1 MKPTVAVARDF
12 LKSSWQAVCRPLC
25 DQRRRLSQLRYCSL
39 RSALAA
45 LLFAPLAALHADAD
59 SKPAPDLKPGTRM
72 ILKFPELPQ
81 MLYAMQS
88 GQEATTQA
96 YLALPE
102 NYSPERRFPL
112 FVFLYGGH
120 GGPGAGPGRG
130 QQIMENKDCIFVNLP
145 LFKKKFD
152 PDGPFK
158 GLLITTEQDG
168 ETICQTYTA
177 MLKRIDATIPNID
190 TAHNI
195 IGGMSNGATS
205 IVAIFETGDAY
216 LMSTFQNLVLSE
228 GGWHSIKTFDR
239 YRGKGILY
247 LYGDYVGQNNWLGKK
262 MREDLPNAVKKLD
275 DAVKANQLNATGH
288 DMKDTGHDMPAEFN
302 ADVKT
307 WVLKQLAQQAMI
319 PAPPPLK
326 P

>member
-1 MKPTVAVARDF
+1 MKPT
-12 LKSSWQAVCRPLC
+12 
-25 DQRRRLSQLRYCSL
+25 LSLL
-39 RSALAA
+39 TA
-45 LLFAPLAALHADAD
+45 LLLASLAGLNAADAPE
-59 SKPAPDLKPGTRM
+59 PAPDLKPGTRM

-81 MLYAMQS
+81 TLYAMQS

-102 NYSPERRFPL
+102 NYSPERKFPL

-168 ETICQTYTA
+168 ETICQAYTA
-177 MLKRIDATIPNID
+177 MLKKIYATIPNID

-195 IGGMSNGATS
+195 VGGMSNGANS
-205 IVAIFETGDAY
+205 IVAMFETGDAY
-216 LMSTFQNLVLSE
+216 LMSTFQNLVLVE
-228 GGWHSIKTFDR
+228 GGFYSIKTYAR
-239 YRGKGILY
+239 YQGKGILY
-247 LYGDYVGQNNWLGKK
+247 LYGDYAGQDDWLGKK
-262 MREDLPNAVKKLD
+262 MREDLPKIVKKLD
-275 DAVKANQLNATGH
+275 DAITANQLNVTGLV
-288 DMKDTGHDMPAEFN
+288 MKDTGHDMPARFN
-302 ADVKT
+302 ADVKA
-307 WVLKQLAQQAMI
+307 WLVKQLTQ
-319 PAPPPLK
+319 
-326 P
+326 

>member
-1 MKPTVAVARDF
+1 MKPAFTFLAV
-12 LKSSWQAVCRPLC
+12 
-25 DQRRRLSQLRYCSL
+25 
-39 RSALAA
+39 
-45 LLFAPLAALHADAD
+45 LLLTPLATLHATDD
-59 SKPAPDLKPGTRM
+59 SKTETHLKPGTRM

-81 MLYAMQS
+81 TLHAMQS
-88 GQEATTQA
+88 GQEAVTQA

-102 NYSPERRFPL
+102 NYSPERKFPL

-145 LFKKKFD
+145 LFKKKID

-168 ETICQTYTA
+168 ETICQAYTA
-177 MLKRIDATIPNID
+177 MLKKIYATIPNVD

-195 IGGMSNGATS
+195 IGGMSNGGNS
-205 IVAIFETGDAY
+205 IVAMFENGDAY
-216 LMSTFQNLVLSE
+216 LMNTFKNLVLIE

-247 LYGDYVGQNNWLGKK
+247 LYGDYAMQDDWLGKK
-262 MREDLPNAVKKLD
+262 MREELPKAVKKLD
-275 DAVKANQLNATGH
+275 EAITAHQLNATGLV
-288 DMKDTGHDMPAEFN
+288 MKDTGHDMPSKFN
-302 ADVKT
+302 ADVKA
-307 WVLKQLAQQAMI
+307 WVLKQLA
-319 PAPPPLK
+319 P
-326 P
+326 

>member
-1 MKPTVAVARDF
+1 MKPAFT
-12 LKSSWQAVCRPLC
+12 L
-25 DQRRRLSQLRYCSL
+25 
-39 RSALAA
+39 LAA
-45 LLFAPLAALHADAD
+45 LLLAPLATLHATDD
-59 SKPAPDLKPGTRM
+59 SKTATHLKPGTRM

-81 MLYAMQS
+81 TLHAMQS
-88 GQEATTQA
+88 GQEAVTQA

-102 NYSPERRFPL
+102 NYSPERKFPL

-145 LFKKKFD
+145 LFKKKID

-168 ETICQTYTA
+168 ETICQAYTA
-177 MLKRIDATIPNID
+177 MLKKIYATIPNVD

-195 IGGMSNGATS
+195 IGGMSNGGNS
-205 IVAIFETGDAY
+205 IVAMFENGDAY
-216 LMSTFQNLVLSE
+216 LMNTFQNLVLIE

-247 LYGDYVGQNNWLGKK
+247 LYGDYAMQNDWLGKK
-262 MREDLPNAVKKLD
+262 MREELPKAVKKLD
-275 DAVKANQLNATGH
+275 EAITAHQLNATGLV
-288 DMKDTGHDMPAEFN
+288 MKDTGHDMPAKFN
-302 ADVKT
+302 ADVKA
-307 WVLKQLAQQAMI
+307 WVLKQLA
-319 PAPPPLK
+319 P
-326 P
+326 